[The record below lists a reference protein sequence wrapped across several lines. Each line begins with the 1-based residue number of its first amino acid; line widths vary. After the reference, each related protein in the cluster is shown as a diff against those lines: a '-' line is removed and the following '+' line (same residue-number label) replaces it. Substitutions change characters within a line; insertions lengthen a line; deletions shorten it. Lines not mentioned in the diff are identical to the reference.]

1 MPTKAAVAIAF
12 QAAVALATAGPL
24 AAQDSAGVR
33 ADRVERSLLPTT
45 RVHGRHYSPATIIER
60 MRTYNVP
67 AVSVAVIDG
76 GRIAWA
82 RAYGWADV
90 ENQRAATTTTIF
102 QAASMSKPVTAVAA
116 LQLVESGSL
125 SLDSSVN
132 ASLHSWMLPMTEL
145 SAKHPVTLRQLLT
158 HTAGLTV
165 HGFPGYAPGVT
176 LPTVPQLL
184 DGLPPAN
191 SPAVRVEATPGTAWN
206 YSGGGFMIVQVLLTD
221 VTREPFPDLLKRH
234 VIDPIGMRNSAFE
247 HPLTEAHRG
256 SAALGYLANDSLV
269 PGGFHVHPELAAAGL
284 WTTPSDLANW
294 ILAMQAAVRGD
305 PGALLTPGM
314 AQAMMT
320 PGLGGWGLGVQIR
333 GSGDTAIFTH
343 GGANVGY
350 RAAFYGFVH
359 RPSGVV
365 VMTNSDAGGA
375 LVEEVAHAVAAEYG
389 WSGFAPHV
397 VIPAHLEPAIVRE
410 WAGTYAQGPVRAI
423 ITIDDDMAHIR
434 LPGGQLPTTDP
445 LEIIPLARDRFT
457 TADGALT
464 ARIIRDASG
473 GIESINVAG
482 TVLKRIP

>member
-1 MPTKAAVAIAF
+1 MPTKAAIAIAC
-12 QAAVALATAGPL
+12 QAAVAVAMAGPL

-33 ADRVERSLLPTT
+33 ADRVERSLLPVT
-45 RVHGRHYSPATIIER
+45 RVHGRHYLPATIIER

-67 AVSVAVIDG
+67 AVSVAVIDQ
-76 GRIAWA
+76 GRILWA

-90 ENQRAATTTTIF
+90 EQQRAATTTTIF

-125 SLDSSVN
+125 WLDSSVN
-132 ASLHSWMLPMTEL
+132 CSLHSWTLPMTEL
-145 SAKHPVTLRQLLT
+145 SARHPVTLRELLT

-165 HGFPGYAPGVT
+165 HGFAGYAPGAT

-191 SPAVRVEATPGTAWN
+191 SPAVRVEATPGTAWS
-206 YSGGGFMIVQVLLTD
+206 YSGGGFMIVQMLLTD
-221 VTREPFPDLLKRH
+221 VTQQPFPDLLTRH
-234 VIDPIGMRNSAFE
+234 VLDPMGMRNSAFE
-247 HPLTEAHRG
+247 HPLAEEHR
-256 SAALGYLANDSLV
+256 SVAALGYLANDSLV

-305 PGALLTPGM
+305 AGALLTPAM

-333 GSGDTAIFTH
+333 GSGDTALFTH

-365 VMTNSDAGGA
+365 VMTNGDGGAA

-389 WSGFAPHV
+389 WPGFAPHV
-397 VIPAHLEPAIVRE
+397 VTPAHLEPAVVRE
-410 WAGTYAQGPVRAI
+410 WAGTYAQGTVRAI
-423 ITIDDDMAHIR
+423 ITVDDDASHIR
-434 LPGGQLPTTDP
+434 LSGGDLPTTEP
-445 LEIIPLARDRFT
+445 LEIIPLSRDRFI

-464 ARIIRDASG
+464 ARIIRDAG
-473 GIESINVAG
+473 GAIDSINIGG
-482 TVLKRIP
+482 TPFKRLP